1 MGWRR
6 ATSREPLAFE
16 SFGVRCQ
23 IVLADPELEP
33 HVREVLPP
41 GYQPRRPSKTDA
53 VFGIRRTD
61 EDSYEVTIDGRQWI
75 DHGTLEIAINLLD
88 AQLRVHIAVNTPD
101 LIFVHA
107 GVVAH
112 GRQALLIPGGSFSGK
127 TTLVGALVQAGAT
140 YYSDEYA
147 VLDAEGRVHPYPRRL
162 SFRGVG
168 ERHVSELGG
177 VAGEESADVATVMLT
192 HYRAGVEWRPERR
205 SHGRGLL
212 ALMANTVP
220 AAERPR
226 ESLSALRKSLTG
238 ASVLEGD
245 RGEAEPIAEALLDE
259 LAAIAR

>member
-1 MGWRR
+1 MRWRR

-23 IVLADPELEP
+23 IVLGDPELEP
-33 HVREVLPP
+33 RVREILPP
-41 GYQPRRPSKTDA
+41 GYQSRRPSRTDA
-53 VFGIRRTD
+53 VFGLRRTD

-75 DHGTLEIAINLLD
+75 DHGTLEIAMNLLD

-147 VLDAEGRVHPYPRRL
+147 VLDAAGRVHPYPRRL
-162 SFRGVG
+162 SFRGIG

-177 VAGEESADVATVMLT
+177 VAGEESADVAIIVLT
-192 HYRAGVEWRPERR
+192 HYRAGADWQPEHR
-205 SHGRGLL
+205 SHGRGLV
-212 ALMANTVP
+212 ALLANTVP
-220 AAERPR
+220 AVTRPR
-226 ESLSALRKSLTG
+226 ESLSALHNAVAGVT
-238 ASVLEGD
+238 VLESD
-245 RGEAEPIAEALLDE
+245 RGEAGPVAEVLLEE